1 MQWIVCQSIDLNPT
15 IRYKPIKPTMHKPI
29 ATLLTLVVLVC
40 TSCNAA
46 LSSFLAT
53 PTPQPTAT
61 ATITPSPSPIP
72 TSTPTPT
79 PVPAVRV
86 AQGDWALFSGDYE
99 RAQAEF
105 QNALDNAQD
114 DDTRAGALVGLGRTQ
129 ILNGRCDQAITT
141 LKKATQDYSESVHAA
156 DAYYFLGQCYS
167 QQSNPASA
175 ANAYQRYLDYRPGTL
190 DAYIQEL
197 LGDALSS
204 AADYEGAI
212 SAYQSAARAA
222 QLGDAVG
229 LQLKIGQA
237 YADMHDYKNAIRTYL
252 AVLEASSND
261 YYKAQAD
268 FLLGQAYTAIDQPE
282 QSYARYQDAVNNYP
296 RSYDSYSGLVELV
309 NNGQAVDDLNRG
321 LVDYFAGQNG
331 LAIESFRR
339 YIEDTP
345 NHDGTAHY
353 YMGFALRYQGQN
365 EAAIAE
371 WQSLIADHSGDR
383 YWASAFDEI
392 AYTQWVNLDD
402 YTSAAQTLLDFV
414 SKSPSAPE
422 APAYLYEAAR
432 ILERSDDLKQAAA
445 TWQRLIDEYPSD
457 STSLQ
462 ALFLSGICY
471 YRLAD
476 YPHALTVFQRMLA
489 LSTLSTDQSQ
499 AYFWI
504 GKTQAALSDKQAAE
518 ASFTQASESDPTGYY
533 TERAKEVL
541 QDKPPLEPASDYD
554 LGFDLASERPEAET
568 WLRSTFSIPPEI
580 NLSSPGLLA
589 DDPRLKRG
597 DAFWELGLYDRASAE
612 FASMSSEFVK
622 DPANS
627 FRLVDHLVNLGFYR
641 LAITT
646 SRQILDAANLDDAGT
661 LSAPVYFT
669 HIRFGPYF
677 KEVILPEAEKNNLP
691 PLLLMSVIRQ
701 ESLFEG
707 FAESSAGAIGMM
719 QIMPATAKDEVVRM
733 GWPPNYSESDL
744 YRPVISVGLGAH
756 YLARLLDLFDGNVY
770 AALAAY
776 NGGPGNAQAW
786 NDMANNDPDLLV
798 EVIRPDETRT
808 YLKQIFTFTK
818 IYEQVYLRTP

>member
-1 MQWIVCQSIDLNPT
+1 MPA
-15 IRYKPIKPTMHKPI
+15 R
-29 ATLLTLVVLVC
+29 
-40 TSCNAA
+40 
-46 LSSFLAT
+46 
-53 PTPQPTAT
+53 TAW
-61 ATITPSPSPIP
+61 PS
-72 TSTPTPT
+72 
-79 PVPAVRV
+79 
-86 AQGDWALFSGDYE
+86 
-99 RAQAEF
+99 
-105 QNALDNAQD
+105 
-114 DDTRAGALVGLGRTQ
+114 
-129 ILNGRCDQAITT
+129 
-141 LKKATQDYSESVHAA
+141 K
-156 DAYYFLGQCYS
+156 
-167 QQSNPASA
+167 
-175 ANAYQRYLDYRPGTL
+175 
-190 DAYIQEL
+190 
-197 LGDALSS
+197 
-204 AADYEGAI
+204 
-212 SAYQSAARAA
+212 
-222 QLGDAVG
+222 
-229 LQLKIGQA
+229 
-237 YADMHDYKNAIRTYL
+237 
-252 AVLEASSND
+252 
-261 YYKAQAD
+261 
-268 FLLGQAYTAIDQPE
+268 
-282 QSYARYQDAVNNYP
+282 
-296 RSYDSYSGLVELV
+296 
-309 NNGQAVDDLNRG
+309 
-321 LVDYFAGQNG
+321 
-331 LAIESFRR
+331 SFRR

-345 NHDGTAHY
+345 DHDGTAHY

-383 YWASAFDEI
+383 YWAAAWDEI

-402 YTSAAQTLLDFV
+402 YTGAAQTLLDFV
-414 SKSPSAPE
+414 SRSPSAPE

-489 LSTLSTDQSQ
+489 LSTLTQDQSQ

-504 GKTQAALSDKQAAE
+504 GKTQAALSDKPAAQ

-533 TERAKEVL
+533 TEHAKEVL
-541 QDKPPLEPASDYD
+541 QDKPPLEPASNYD
-554 LGFDLASERPEAET
+554 LGFDLASERPDAEA
-568 WLRSTFSIPPEI
+568 WLRSTFAIPPEI

-589 DDPRLKRG
+589 DDPRLQRG
-597 DAFWELGLYDRASAE
+597 DAFWELGLYDQASAE
-612 FASMSSEFVK
+612 FASMSSDFIK
-622 DPANS
+622 DPANG

-661 LSAPVYFT
+661 LTAPLYFT

-677 KEVILPEAEKNNLP
+677 KEVILPEAKKNNLP

-733 GWPPNYSESDL
+733 GWPPNYDESDL
-744 YRPVISVGLGAH
+744 YRPVVSVGLGAH
-756 YLARLLDLFDGNVY
+756 YLARLIDLFDGDIF

-786 NDMANNDPDLLV
+786 NDMANNDPDLLA

-818 IYEQVYLRTP
+818 IYEQVYSRVP